1 MVKFVHHTMM
11 KIVLFF
17 LLMLLFAR
25 VVPYDDMVSS
35 FVSRHLS
42 YESVNFI
49 GGIIPGEPDPEPYQ
63 SAIFYIDVLINAL
76 ISLPVFSA
84 VISIRMSFRKDVKLN
99 DVINEWVVSTFR
111 RFLKLFTLIFLFC
124 ALFRFLPYQS
134 LLPPDETY
142 SAITTTTILTLNL
155 ILTILCYWFI
165 TKKVTIKWHW

>member
-1 MVKFVHHTMM
+1 MVKFVHYTMM

-17 LLMLLFAR
+17 LLMLLVAR

-49 GGIIPGEPDPEPYQ
+49 GGVIPGEPDPEPYQ
-63 SAIFYIDVLINAL
+63 SAIFYIDVLLNAL
-76 ISLPVFSA
+76 ISIPVFSA
-84 VISIRMSFRKDVKLN
+84 VISIYISIQKGAKLN
-99 DVINEWVVSTFR
+99 EVINELIVSTFR
-111 RFLKLFTLIFLFC
+111 RFLKLFTLTFLFC

-165 TKKVTIKWHW
+165 TKKVTIKGHL